1 MQPCDINNASF
12 FSRHHIKMAAPLIII
27 NVPLGLPAFGILP
40 PPAPANPPT
49 AVDVVNA
56 QKYNQQIQ
64 SAVVAADHARKQPEF
79 LLGVAP

>member
-1 MQPCDINNASF
+1 
-12 FSRHHIKMAAPLIII
+12 MAAPLIII